1 MVENSANLNESSKT
15 FFDSI
20 ILSHNESSHR
30 DDVEIKEIIL

>member
-1 MVENSANLNESSKT
+1 MVEQSSNLNESAET